1 MADNVIVCD
10 VQPSRARA
18 VNIGEND
25 VTVVE
30 CGPPC
35 GVHTQGLD
43 VDEAESG
50 ALVRSNIVSTG

>member
-1 MADNVIVCD
+1 MGDNVIVCD

-43 VDEAESG
+43 VDEAES
-50 ALVRSNIVSTG
+50 